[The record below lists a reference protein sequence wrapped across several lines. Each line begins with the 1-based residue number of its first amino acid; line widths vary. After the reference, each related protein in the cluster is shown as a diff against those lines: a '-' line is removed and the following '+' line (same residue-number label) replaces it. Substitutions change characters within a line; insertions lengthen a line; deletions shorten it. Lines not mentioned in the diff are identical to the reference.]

1 MGKKKI
7 VLLAAA
13 LILLGGY
20 TVGIYAKVE
29 GDLSQSQVDDPNS
42 EKNREEIA
50 KSVLESTG
58 RSEQYDL
65 ADLEDV
71 TVYLGGAVTGN
82 EEDVLVSLS
91 FGPKNT
97 VVAAYTPDGNVYEY
111 VGDLGDF
118 YGVRSIRFVPSP
130 ELGRDII
137 IVRENVN
144 QSLGSFEQ
152 TDVLRGYVYEN
163 NGFRD
168 VLNTPEKIEAS
179 WNNIWNQ
186 SDIREESLWRRVTE
200 STESSWSTGETPQ
213 LTITRYQDYLESSEK
228 EEGQVPQDDT
238 FDKKQSRVVVER
250 FTWSDEW
257 GRFILR
263 EAVEKATGEKV
274 AIIEDLSASPYLLAG
289 LADDKDYG
297 IIRKDGLLDYVK
309 EEELEF

>member
-7 VLLAAA
+7 VLLLSA

-20 TVGIYAKVE
+20 TAAAWARIE
-29 GDLSQSQVDDPNS
+29 GDLSQRQVEDPNS
-42 EKNREEIA
+42 EKNREDIA

-58 RSEQYDL
+58 RTGQYDL
-65 ADLEDV
+65 SDLEDV
-71 TVYLGGAVTGN
+71 TVYFGGAVTGN

-97 VVAAYTPDGNVYEY
+97 VIAAYTPDGNVYEY
-111 VGDLGDF
+111 AGDLGNF
-118 YGVRSIRFVPSP
+118 YGVRNIRFVPSP
-130 ELGRDII
+130 ELGKDIV
-137 IVRENVN
+137 IVRENVD

-168 VLNTPEKIEAS
+168 VLNTPEKIESS

-200 STESSWSTGETPQ
+200 NTESSWSSGENPQ
-213 LTITRYQDYLESSEK
+213 LTITRYQDYLESSDQS
-228 EEGQVPQDDT
+228 EGQVPEDET

-250 FTWSDEW
+250 FYWSEEW

-274 AIIEDLSASPYLLAG
+274 AIVEDLSASPYLLAG

-297 IIRKDGLLDYVK
+297 ILRKDGTLDYVK

>member
-7 VLLAAA
+7 VLLVSA

-20 TVGIYAKVE
+20 GAGIYAKTE
-29 GDLSQSQVDDPNS
+29 GDLSQSQVSDPNS
-42 EKNREEIA
+42 EKNREDIA

-58 RSEQYDL
+58 RTGQYDL

-71 TVYLGGAVTGN
+71 TVYFGGAVTGN
-82 EEDVLVSLS
+82 EEDVLVTLS

-130 ELGRDII
+130 ELGKDII

-144 QSLGSFEQ
+144 QSLGSFEN

-168 VLNTPEKIEAS
+168 VLNTPEKIESS
-179 WNNIWNQ
+179 WNNLWNQ

-200 STESSWSTGETPQ
+200 NTESSWTTGENPQ
-213 LTITRYQDYLESSEK
+213 LTITRYQDYLESSDQT
-228 EEGQVPQDDT
+228 EGRVPQDET

-250 FTWSDEW
+250 FYWSEDW

-274 AIIEDLSASPYLLAG
+274 AVIEDLSASPYLLAG

-309 EEELEF
+309 KEELEF

>member
-7 VLLAAA
+7 VLLVSA

-20 TVGIYAKVE
+20 TAGIYAETE

-42 EKNREEIA
+42 EKNREDIA

-58 RSEQYDL
+58 RTGQYDL

-71 TVYLGGAVTGN
+71 TVYFGGAVTGN

-97 VVAAYTPDGNVYEY
+97 VIAAYTPDGNVYEY
-111 VGDLGDF
+111 VGDLGNF

-130 ELGRDII
+130 ELGKDIV
-137 IVRENVN
+137 IVRENVD

-168 VLNTPEKIEAS
+168 VLNTPQKIESS

-200 STESSWSTGETPQ
+200 NTESNWSTEENPQ
-213 LTITRYQDYLESSEK
+213 LTITRYQDYLESSDK

-250 FTWSDEW
+250 FYWSEEW

>member
-1 MGKKKI
+1 MRRKSV
-7 VLLAAA
+7 VLLLSA

-20 TVGIYAKVE
+20 SAAIYAGIE

>member
-42 EKNREEIA
+42 EKNREDIA

-130 ELGRDII
+130 ELGKDII

-144 QSLGSFEQ
+144 QSFGAFEQ
-152 TDVLRGYVYEN
+152 ADVLRGYVYEN

-168 VLNTPEKIEAS
+168 VLNTPEKIESS

-250 FTWSDEW
+250 FTWSDAW

-297 IIRKDGLLDYVK
+297 IIRKDGVLDYVK
-309 EEELEF
+309 AEELEF

>member
-7 VLLAAA
+7 VLLVSA

-20 TVGIYAKVE
+20 TAGIYAKTE
-29 GDLSQSQVDDPNS
+29 GDLSQSQVGDPNS
-42 EKNREEIA
+42 EKNREDIA

-65 ADLEDV
+65 EDLEDV
-71 TVYLGGAVTGN
+71 TVYFGGAVTGN

-97 VVAAYTPDGNVYEY
+97 VIAAYTPDGNVYEY
-111 VGDLGDF
+111 VGDLGNF
-118 YGVRSIRFVPSP
+118 YGVRNIRFVPSP
-130 ELGRDII
+130 ELGKDIV
-137 IVRENVN
+137 IVRENVD
-144 QSLGSFEQ
+144 QSLGAFEQ

-168 VLNTPEKIEAS
+168 VLNTPEKIESS

-200 STESSWSTGETPQ
+200 NTESSWSTGENPQ
-213 LTITRYQDYLESSEK
+213 LTITRYQDYLESSDK

-250 FTWSDEW
+250 FYWSEEW